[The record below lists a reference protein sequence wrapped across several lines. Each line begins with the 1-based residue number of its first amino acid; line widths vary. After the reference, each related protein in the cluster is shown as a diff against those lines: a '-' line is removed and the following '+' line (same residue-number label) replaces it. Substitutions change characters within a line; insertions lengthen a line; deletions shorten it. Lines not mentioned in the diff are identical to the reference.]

1 MSPSLLDHANPSKHI
16 SRAECPQKPTTVGRG
31 THPLA
36 RDHKHEAPDS
46 QGLSDSSGGR
56 TPTHHPPIIISLPL
70 PPELRRPG
78 PPTQPPPERP
88 GKGRPLRR
96 TRAEPRPQPR

>member
-56 TPTHHPPIIISLPL
+56 TRTHHPPGIISRPAAPRPRIQGGGAGRA
-70 PPELRRPG
+70 PPPARRP
-78 PPTQPPPERP
+78 PPQPPPP
-88 GKGRPLRR
+88 PP
-96 TRAEPRPQPR
+96 AAPH

>member
-16 SRAECPQKPTTVGRG
+16 ARAECPQKPTTVGRG

-56 TPTHHPPIIISLPL
+56 TRTDDPRIMMPS
-70 PPELRRPG
+70 RARPG
-78 PPTQPPPERP
+78 SVPLTPTRV
-88 GKGRPLRR
+88 RLA
-96 TRAEPRPQPR
+96 RAEHDRARVAQATP

>member
-1 MSPSLLDHANPSKHI
+1 MSPSLVDHANPSKHI

-56 TPTHHPPIIISLPL
+56 ARTHDPPVIIPSRAPPRPGPL
-70 PPELRRPG
+70 PPPR
-78 PPTQPPPERP
+78 
-88 GKGRPLRR
+88 GRFA
-96 TRAEPRPQPR
+96 RAEPDPGPGAQATP